1 MRRVL
6 TIIKELAIEIRELKK
21 EYEIYF
27 FPHAIRNPKA
37 MKNVVLLS
45 IFSTILALLLLEP
58 VYKMRLPFSEVLWPP
73 ETSAQTLITASK
85 GITFPNGS
93 LFFIRDSGVNAYG
106 LSTFLIY
113 LIALST
119 YFVRFARRRFEEL
132 KVLTDLFLSTIVL
145 FIASPFLFLA
155 GALIKLTSKGPV
167 IYRQD
172 RVGRH
177 GKIFRIYK
185 LRTMITEAEKDSGA
199 VWAKVSDPR
208 ITPVG
213 RVLRK
218 THIDELPQFLNVIKG
233 EMSIVGPRPERP
245 EIVSDLSK
253 QIGDYQK
260 RQQIKPGITGLAQVY
275 HKYDETIADV
285 RKKIKY
291 DLLYMKKKRWFMELG
306 ILTKTLVVS
315 LTGKGAR

>member
-6 TIIKELAIEIRELKK
+6 AVIKELAIEIRELKK

-73 ETSAQTLITASK
+73 ETSAQTQITVSK
-85 GITFPNGS
+85 GAMFLAS
-93 LFFIRDSGVNAYG
+93 DSGASAYS
-106 LSTFLIY
+106 LSSYLVFL
-113 LIALST
+113 LALGS

-132 KVLTDLFLSTIVL
+132 KVLTDLFLSTVVL